1 MDIEI
6 KSKKD
11 NKLFQRKEI
20 LAYAYFTG
28 TTPKR
33 AELKAEVANK
43 AVANPDHCILRSVEN
58 EFGLKRVKVALHTY
72 ESVDALKKFEPRYI
86 LVREGL
92 EQKKAK
98 KAKKKAAAP
107 AAKK

>member
-1 MDIEI
+1 MDVEI
-6 KSKKD
+6 KNKSD

-33 AELKAEVANK
+33 AEIKADVANK
-43 AVANPDHCILRSVEN
+43 VAANPDNCVVRSVEN
-58 EFGLKRVKVALHTY
+58 EFGMKRVKVSLHAY
-72 ESVDALKKFEPRYI
+72 ESLDTLKKFEPRYI

-98 KAKKKAAAP
+98 KEKKKAAP

>member
-1 MDIEI
+1 MEVEVKNKI
-6 KSKKD
+6 D
-11 NKLFQRKEI
+11 NKLFQRKEV

-43 AVANPDHCILRSVEN
+43 VAANPDNCVLRSVEN
-58 EFGLKRVKVALHTY
+58 EFGMKRVKVCIHAY
-72 ESVDALKKFEPRYI
+72 ESMDNLKKFEPRHV

-92 EQKKAK
+92 EQKKQK
-98 KAKKKAAAP
+98 KEKKKAAP